1 MLKSDGVILE
11 YKNALG
17 ETLTYKT
24 VMTTVQRKQ
33 EADAA
38 PQETQSKM
46 EIIMDQTVVKLQG
59 TTADIN
65 MRISEGSIERNGE
78 ITELPFVGKVIETT
92 MESNGKI
99 TRVSLNTG
107 INQPSFPKGLTRIG
121 YSWQET
127 HKMNIPVK
135 EREINVTLCY
145 NYTLSELTH
154 ERNYEV
160 AVIDINAPQVS
171 VKLEDDATYSISA
184 EGRTLFA
191 HRAGRLVSSHVHT
204 KTSVNVPSLQTSIDT
219 DAIIDT
225 TLLHVDSPVPETP
238 EIEENF
244 LIGF

>member
-24 VMTTVQRKQ
+24 VMTTVQNKQ

-38 PQETQSKM
+38 PEVTQSKM
-46 EIIMDQTVVKLQG
+46 EIVMDQTVVKLQG

-78 ITELPFVGKVIETT
+78 VTDLPFAGKVIETT

-99 TRVSLNTG
+99 TRTSINTG
-107 INQPSFPKGLTRIG
+107 INQPTFPKGLTRIG
-121 YSWQET
+121 YSWKENREM
-127 HKMNIPVK
+127 KIPVN
-135 EREINVTLCY
+135 EREINVSLCY
-145 NYTLSELTH
+145 TYTLTELTH

-160 AVIDINAPQVS
+160 AVIDINVPAVS
-171 VKLEDDATYSISA
+171 VELENDIKYAISIK
-184 EGRTLFA
+184 GRTLFA
-191 HRAGRLVSSHVHT
+191 HRAGRMLSSHVST
-204 KTSVNVPSLQTSIDT
+204 ETSVNIPSIRVNVNTNVT
-219 DAIIDT
+219 IDT

>member
-24 VMTTVQRKQ
+24 VMTTVQKKQ

-38 PQETQSKM
+38 PEETQSKM
-46 EIIMDQTVVKLQG
+46 EIVMDQTVVKLQG

-78 ITELPFVGKVIETT
+78 ITELPFVGKVVETT

-107 INQPSFPKGLTRIG
+107 INQPTFPKGLIRIG
-121 YSWQET
+121 YSWQENREM
-127 HKMNIPVK
+127 KIPVNDQ
-135 EREINVTLCY
+135 EINVSLCY

-160 AVIDINAPQVS
+160 AVIDINVPEVS
-171 VKLEDDATYSISA
+171 VKLDDSIKYSISID
-184 EGRTLFA
+184 GRTLFA
-191 HRAGRLVSSHVHT
+191 HRAGRMLSSHVHT
-204 KTSVNVPSLQTSIDT
+204 KTLVNIPSIQVDLNT
-219 DAIIDT
+219 DVTVDT
-225 TLLHVDSPVPETP
+225 TLVHVDSPVPEAP